1 MWKLDIITDFLA
13 KKMPTQKAQIEKALT
28 CPQVY
33 LRK

>member
-1 MWKLDIITDFLA
+1 MWKLDMITDFLA
-13 KKMPTQKAQIEKALT
+13 KKMPAQKAQIEQALT